1 MDRPVNLAV
10 IGAGAIG
17 ARHARLCAQ
26 EPTCRLVGI
35 ADSSPAAAALA
46 AELGVPSRLSAEALL
61 DDIRPDGVIVAV
73 PTPLHEP
80 VGLAV
85 AERGVHMLMEK
96 PIASDS
102 AGAQRLIEATRR
114 AGVQLLVAIT
124 AVITRSC
131 RPRGVSCRA
140 ASSANCWLSI
150 FCGRCSSRLPISI
163 SIGGAGPVLTNLIHE
178 IDLLR
183 CVCGEIDAITAV
195 AGRAGRGFAI
205 EDSVGAIVQFA
216 NGAIGTIT
224 GCDAAP
230 SPWSWDAISG
240 ENPEMFRSQENVYRL
255 LGSEASLE
263 FPYLKLWQYRVDGEP
278 GWTRPLTGEDRSVA
292 QEDAYVLQL
301 RHFCAV
307 VRGDVEPLVS
317 GGDGLCSLAATAA
330 ILQSAAIGSTITV
343 SAGTRA
349 RINVG

>member
-1 MDRPVNLAV
+1 MPEDRAVTLAV

-17 ARHARLCAQ
+17 RRHALLCAK
-26 EPTCRLVGI
+26 EPACRLVGI
-35 ADSSPAAAALA
+35 ADPSPAAAALA
-46 AELGVPSRLSAEALL
+46 AELGVPSMPSAEALL
-61 DDIRPDGVIVAV
+61 DAIRPDGVIIAV
-73 PTPLHEP
+73 PTPLHEF

-85 AERGVHMLMEK
+85 AEMGVHILMEK
-96 PIASDS
+96 PIASDP
-102 AGAQRLIEATRR
+102 AGAQRLIEAARR
-114 AGVQLLVAIT
+114 AGVQLLVGHHRRHNPIVQAARRIVQGGELGKLL
-124 AVITRSC
+124 AVNLLWAVLKPASYFDIDWR
-131 RPRGVSCRA
+131 RG
-140 ASSANCWLSI
+140 
-150 FCGRCSSRLPISI
+150 P
-163 SIGGAGPVLTNLIHE
+163 GAGPVLTNLIHE

-205 EDSVGAIVQFA
+205 EDSVGAIVQFV

-263 FPYLKLWQYRVDGEP
+263 FPHLKLWRYRVDGEP
-278 GWTRPLTGEDRSVA
+278 GWTRPLTSEDRSVA

-317 GGDGLCSLAATAA
+317 GEDGLCSLAATAA

-343 SAGTRA
+343 SVGT
-349 RINVG
+349 